1 MEFVRCMFA
10 VAAAVAMIVS
20 AAAGAEP
27 QPATQ
32 GGWMIVTS
40 PEGSATVWTSAS
52 GGGPGGTMT
61 VEIGAVP
68 QDGPK
73 IKVTYLGVATSPVA
87 EPQAGQLKL
96 PKGVGLVVDF
106 VDPKGPAA
114 AAGIRRGDVL
124 TKLDDQLLA
133 NPEQLAVLVRMHK
146 PEEKAAVTFV
156 RDGKE
161 EKAAVALGE
170 NERPAGGEAGDI
182 GGAIDPAQ
190 NVPAPFRPLLA
201 RPGVRAAQVLNS
213 SSTSLSD
220 GEHSLT
226 LTTTDGEKRLL
237 AKDMAGKVLFD
248 GPVTTDE
255 QRKAVPPEI
264 LKKLDNMMRRSVR
277 LEVRGAG
284 GGAAAIMMQAGQGD
298 AAIAIGNVRVA
309 AGLDGANIPPGMF
322 ALGGFPSGSKE
333 TYSDDEHNLI
343 VVRRGGVKYLRVDNK
358 NGRVVFQG
366 PVQTAE
372 QRKAVPPEILKKLEV
387 MEKSARGEISM
398 TEDGL
403 TVTLSAEG
411 RDQHVLAKTQD
422 DRTVF
427 DGPINTEDERAKMSE
442 KVRRLVEKLWKSCA
456 AVWAATSEE

>member
-1 MEFVRCMFA
+1 MKHWQYV
-10 VAAAVAMIVS
+10 VIAAAAGMLL
-20 AAAGAEP
+20 APPAAGAEP

-32 GGWMIVTS
+32 GGWMVVTS
-40 PEGSATVWTSAS
+40 PEGSATVWSSAS
-52 GGGPGGTMT
+52 GGGPGATMT
-61 VEIGAVP
+61 VEIGPAP
-68 QDGPK
+68 QDAPRT
-73 IKVTYLGVATSPVA
+73 KVTYLGVATSPVA
-87 EPQAGQLKL
+87 EPLAGQLKL

-114 AAGIRRGDVL
+114 AAGIRLLDVL
-124 TKLDDQLLA
+124 TRLDDQILIST
-133 NPEQLAVLVRMHK
+133 EQLTVLVRMRK
-146 PEEKAAVTFV
+146 PEEKAAVTFL

-161 EKAAVALGE
+161 EKAAVAFGE
-170 NERPAGGEAGDI
+170 NELPAGGEGGDLGAPI
-182 GGAIDPAQ
+182 GPLQ
-190 NVPAPFRPLLA
+190 NVPARFRPLLA
-201 RPGVRAAQVLNS
+201 RANVRAAQAFNS
-213 SSTSLSD
+213 SSASLSD

-226 LTTTDGEKRLL
+226 LTMTGGEKRLL

-264 LKKLDNMMRRSVR
+264 LKKLDTMGRSLR

-284 GGAAAIMMQAGQGD
+284 GGAAAMMMQAGQGD

-309 AGLDGANIPPGMF
+309 AGLGDANIPPGMF

-333 TYSDDEHNLI
+333 TYSDDEHTLI
-343 VVRRGGVKYLRVDNK
+343 LVRHSGVKYLRAVDK
-358 NGRVVFQG
+358 NGASVFQG

-372 QRKAVPPEILKKLEV
+372 QRKAVPPEILKKLIT
-387 MEKSARGEISM
+387 MEKSVRGEIST

-411 RDQHVLAKTQD
+411 RDQHVLARNQD
-422 DRTVF
+422 GRTVF
-427 DGPINTEDERAKMSE
+427 DGAINTEDERAKMPE

-456 AVWAATSEE
+456 AVWSATSEE